1 MNNYN
6 PYFVPPMKQYLP
18 NYQPTYPQ
26 TYAPQYQQMANQLQ
40 GKTVDSMEVVKATE
54 IPLDGTVSYFPLT
67 NGTAI
72 VTKQLMQDGTSK
84 MIVYK
89 PITEDTNV
97 QEPKYIT
104 EEDLEEKV
112 KNLNNKEIKDMK
124 EEIKTIKRKLED
136 LTDDIKDKKEK

>member
-18 NYQPTYPQ
+18 NYQLTYPQ
-26 TYAPQYQQMANQLQ
+26 SYAPQYQQMANQLQ

-112 KNLNNKEIKDMK
+112 KNVNNKEIKDIK

>member
-112 KNLNNKEIKDMK
+112 KNVNNKEIKDIK